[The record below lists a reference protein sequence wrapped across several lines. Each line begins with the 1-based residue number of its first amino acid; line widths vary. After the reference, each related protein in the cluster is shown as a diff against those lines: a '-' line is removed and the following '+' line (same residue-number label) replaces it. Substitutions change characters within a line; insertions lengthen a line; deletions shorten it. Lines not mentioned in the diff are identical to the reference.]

1 MFNLWKFLQLLV
13 SPHVGDDD
21 DLDPNPNDDVDPNP
35 NDDLDPN
42 PNDDDDLDPNPNDDD
57 DLDPEPAP
65 RETRAQKEIRT
76 LRERAQAAEDAK
88 RKLEADLATARSQP
102 SQPQQ
107 PTQDQ
112 VLWEQE
118 EQVLRNPEA
127 SDWQK
132 YAVQSAREARQARQ
146 ASQNAIIRA
155 EDLADKSAFDR
166 IRSEKPKLYEAY
178 KDRVESMLTE
188 IRGRGQ
194 NAPREKLLA
203 ILVGEDMLAG
213 KLKTI
218 GSKTTSGSK
227 RPATPGARSD
237 VNARG
242 SSSMSE
248 AEKRAKR
255 LENIRI

>member
-1 MFNLWKFLQLLV
+1 MFNLWKFLLLLV

-21 DLDPNPNDDVDPNP
+21 DLPPSDDDLPPNDD
-35 NDDLDPN
+35 DLP
-42 PNDDDDLDPNPNDDD
+42 PNDDDDLPPNDDD
-57 DLDPEPAP
+57 DLPLNDDDDIPPP
-65 RETRAQKEIRT
+65 KETRAQREIRT
-76 LRERAQAAEDAK
+76 LRERAQVAEDAR
-88 RKLEADLATARSQP
+88 RKLEADLENARRQP

-112 VLWEQE
+112 LLWDQE
-118 EQVLRNPEA
+118 EKVLRDPNA
-127 SDWQK
+127 DDWQK
-132 YAVQSAREARQARQ
+132 YAVNSARDARQARQ

-155 EDLADKSAFDR
+155 EDLADKTAFDR
-166 IRSEKPKLYEAY
+166 IRSDKPKLYEAY
-178 KDRVESMLTE
+178 KDRVEAMLTE

-203 ILVGEDMLAG
+203 VLVGEDMLAG
-213 KLKTI
+213 KLKTT
-218 GSKTTSGSK
+218 GTKAASGSK